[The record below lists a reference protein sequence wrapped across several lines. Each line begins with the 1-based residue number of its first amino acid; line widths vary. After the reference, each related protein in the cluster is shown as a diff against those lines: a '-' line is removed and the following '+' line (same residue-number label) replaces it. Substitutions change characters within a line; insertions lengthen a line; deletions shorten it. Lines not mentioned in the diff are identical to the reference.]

1 MESGSKIGGRNPVA
15 VHDLRSHLPIA
26 DLELWSVIAGISGF
40 DDYPDARGSHLFVS
54 RIQKVSPNVCFYR
67 YWRAIGVN

>member
-1 MESGSKIGGRNPVA
+1 MPSGLKIGGRNPVA

-40 DDYPDARGSHLFVS
+40 DD
-54 RIQKVSPNVCFYR
+54 
-67 YWRAIGVN
+67 

>member
-1 MESGSKIGGRNPVA
+1 MASGSKIGGRNPVA

-40 DDYPDARGSHLFVS
+40 DEPSKFARSVPTYCVGGTS
-54 RIQKVSPNVCFYR
+54 
-67 YWRAIGVN
+67 